1 LFYPFCMYT
10 EIGQKLRQARQAKTL
25 SLEQASRATRI
36 RAHYLQAIESG
47 NLEALPSSAQAR
59 GFLRLY
65 ASFLGLDAEEMFSEM
80 NGEQVEAGGSPANEK
95 MEQPTG
101 EVRRMEADPRAKP
114 GTAIPYSEP
123 VNDLPPAARPVAGM
137 PPAGM
142 PPAAQEIFNEV
153 GQKLCR
159 QRELLG
165 LSLEDV
171 ARHTHLRL
179 HYLRALEEGNLTGLP
194 SPVQGRG
201 MLKNYAVFL
210 GMDADALLLR
220 FADGLQARLAVQQ
233 KARRPAA
240 EETERPS
247 RPLPAPIRR
256 MLSMDV
262 LAGVGLV
269 TFLTI
274 FAIWG
279 AIRIFNYRSQGAVSP
294 TAPSIASVLL
304 AAPTETPAPT
314 LEPVTP
320 TPALGAAQPVNLAP
334 TQALSST
341 LQIPSGGSQ
350 PVQVYITVNQSAWM
364 RVTVDKKVEFEGR
377 VLPGSAYSFAGKDAI
392 EVLTG
397 NAAALQIFFNQQDL
411 GAMGNFGQVMD
422 QIFTSQG
429 VLAPTPSD
437 TPTPSPTLRFTATP
451 RPTITRPAGTPT
463 VPPLP

>member
-1 LFYPFCMYT
+1 MYT
-10 EIGQKLRQARQAKTL
+10 DIGQKLRQARQARTL
-25 SLEQASRATRI
+25 SIEQASRATRI
-36 RAHYLQAIESG
+36 RAHYLQAIERG
-47 NLEALPSSAQAR
+47 DLDVLPSSAQAR

-65 ASFLGLDAEEMFSEM
+65 ASFLGLDAEELLRDL
-80 NGEQVEAGGSPANEK
+80 NGEQVEASGSATSEK
-95 MEQPTG
+95 LEPPTG
-101 EVRRMEADPRAKP
+101 GAHRIDADSRPRF
-114 GTAIPYSEP
+114 GTAVPYSEP
-123 VNDLPPAARPVAGM
+123 AREPLRAE
-137 PPAGM
+137 M

-171 ARHTHLRL
+171 ARHTHLRR
-179 HYLRALEEGNLTGLP
+179 HYLQALEEGNLSGLP

-210 GMDADALLLR
+210 GMDADVLLLR

-233 KARRPAA
+233 MARQPAA
-240 EETERPS
+240 EEAVRPS
-247 RPLPAPIRR
+247 RPLPAPVRR
-256 MLSMDV
+256 LLSIDV

-269 TFLTI
+269 TFLVI

-279 AIRIFNYRSQGAVSP
+279 AIRIFNLRSQSTVSP
-294 TAPSIASVLL
+294 TAPSIAAVLL
-304 AAPTETPAPT
+304 AAPTETPAPS

-320 TPALGAAQPVNLAP
+320 TPPLGAGQPLNLAP
-334 TQALSST
+334 TQNLSST

-364 RVTVDKKVEFEGR
+364 RVTVDSKVEFEGR

-397 NAAALQIFFNQQDL
+397 NGAALQIFFNQQDL

-437 TPTPSPTLRFTATP
+437 TPTPSPTPRFTATP
-451 RPTITRPAGTPT
+451 RPTIPLSVGTAT

>member
-1 LFYPFCMYT
+1 MYT
-10 EIGQKLRQARQAKTL
+10 DIGQKLRQARQAKAL

-36 RAHYLQAIESG
+36 RAHYLQAIEG
-47 NLEALPSSAQAR
+47 GDLEALPSSAQAR

-65 ASFLGLDAEEMFSEM
+65 ASFLGLDAEEMLREL
-80 NGEQVEAGGSPANEK
+80 NGEQVEASVPPAREK
-95 MEQPTG
+95 MEQPTAG
-101 EVRRMEADPRAKP
+101 VRRTEADSRPRS
-114 GTAIPYSEP
+114 GTAVPYSEP
-123 VNDLPPAARPVAGM
+123 ANEPPQAGM

-142 PPAAQEIFNEV
+142 PPAAQEIFNEI

-171 ARHTHLRL
+171 ARHTHLRR
-179 HYLRALEEGNLTGLP
+179 HYLQALEEGNLSGLP

-201 MLKNYAVFL
+201 MLNNYAVFL

-233 KARRPAA
+233 MARRPAV
-240 EETERPS
+240 EKTVRSS
-247 RPLPAPIRR
+247 RPLPAPVRR
-256 MLSMDV
+256 LFSIDV
-262 LAGVGLV
+262 LAGVGLI
-269 TFLTI
+269 TFLAV

-279 AIRIFNYRSQGAVSP
+279 AIRIFNLRSQSTVSP
-294 TAPSIASVLL
+294 TAPSIAAVLL

-314 LEPVTP
+314 LEPGTP

-364 RVTVDKKVEFEGR
+364 RVTVDSKVEFEGR
-377 VLPGSAYSFAGKDAI
+377 VIPGSAYSFAGKDAI

-397 NAAALQIFFNQQDL
+397 NGAALQIFFNQQDL

-437 TPTPSPTLRFTATP
+437 TPTPSPTPRFTATS
-451 RPTITRPAGTPT
+451 RPTITQPAGTAT
-463 VPPLP
+463 VPALP